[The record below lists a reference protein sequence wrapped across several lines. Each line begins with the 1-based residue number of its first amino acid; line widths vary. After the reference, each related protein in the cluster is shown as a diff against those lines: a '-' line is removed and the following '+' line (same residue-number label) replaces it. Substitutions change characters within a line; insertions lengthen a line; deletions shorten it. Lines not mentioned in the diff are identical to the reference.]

1 MNIICHV
8 NNLSV
13 IYDAAKVVIKN
24 HICKSLTIF
33 LFDSSRSRNLDLI
46 EDNCGDYLDTVLKG
60 KTAKGEDVIDD
71 EEGITDII

>member
-33 LFDSSRSRNLDLI
+33 LFDSSRSQNQDLI
-46 EDNCGDYLDTVLKG
+46 EDNFGNYSDAFLEG
-60 KTAKGEDVIDD
+60 EASEGEDVIDD